1 MAGRN
6 CGKQT
11 ASVNSRP
18 VFVIGAL
25 ISASDAFVYAIQ
37 TTHWGADMIIAGAKT
52 FVAEAEATIFG
63 TAFNI
68 PAPPLQDWPPT
79 SDER

>member
-1 MAGRN
+1 M
-6 CGKQT
+6 
-11 ASVNSRP
+11 
-18 VFVIGAL
+18 IGAL
-25 ISASDAFVYAIQ
+25 IFASDAFVYAIQ
-37 TTHWGADMIIAGAKT
+37 TTHWAAGLTIAGAKT

-68 PAPPLQDWPPT
+68 PAPPLQDSPRT